1 MRYHLATSAASLL
14 PLFQA
19 VSSQSYFNAGRCP
32 QPPTDNNDKNCRC
45 IDVDDYDDLKG
56 AIERMD
62 SNECKCLRPFSVT
75 KSPEE
80 SPIEINDVRGAT
92 IQCQT
97 LGGCE
102 INGPGT
108 HIFISGE
115 DTEATI
121 SGFHFRDATE
131 SAIVIA
137 DGTGS
142 GRRGDAG
149 DTRDQTICDSSFTNN
164 KNYWHNGGAVKAGA
178 ATSTYIAK
186 STFVSNKAA
195 RMGGAVSGESSK
207 LTVLE
212 SVFSSNS
219 AALGGAV
226 SSNQPDSTL
235 ILLDNAFDDTNVA
248 GLGPAYGPAVAAN
261 GLVRDL
267 GGNVANPKDFMCL
280 GCTLRTGHEIQKY
293 NPSLGHYD
301 GDNGQ
306 NERNRYGSNNKM
318 GRNPGT
324 VVDELNENGGNPEF
338 LAYELYDEDD
348 EWGPFHL
355 KLFFGDGYQWQGLT
369 KDLNVCL
376 EYKYS
381 SKNVEGKGDPMILN
395 GCNEDKDEQKFIARG
410 DKTIRLAEDDDL
422 CITYVGARGL
432 EIHECNGSIFQQWDR
447 VQKSGQFKISPV
459 VDHNRCMTNHHH
471 PREKERVYLDWCHL
485 AEDGDTA
492 YWTLRWNESD

>member
-1 MRYHLATSAASLL
+1 MYHLATSAASLL
-14 PLFQA
+14 PLLQLA
-19 VSSQSYFNAGRCP
+19 SSQSYFNAGRCP
-32 QPPTDNNDKNCRC
+32 QPPSDNDDKNCRC
-45 IDVDDYDDLKG
+45 IDVKDYDDLKG

-62 SNECKCLRPFSVT
+62 RTGECKCFEPFSVT
-75 KSPEE
+75 KSPQE
-80 SPIEINDVRGAT
+80 SPIEIHDMKGIT

-97 LGGCE
+97 LGGEC
-102 INGPGT
+102 IITGPGS
-108 HIFISGE
+108 HIVISGE

-131 SAIVIA
+131 SAIFIA

-142 GRRGDAG
+142 DRGGEADDA
-149 DTRDQTICDSSFTNN
+149 RDQKICDSSFTNN

-186 STFVSNKAA
+186 SKLVSNKAA

-207 LTVLE
+207 LTVVE
-212 SVFSSNS
+212 STFASNS

-235 ILLDNAFDDTNVA
+235 ILLDNTFDDTNVA
-248 GLGPAYGPAVAAN
+248 GLGQAYGPAVAAN

-267 GGNVANPKDFMCL
+267 GGNVANPKDLMCL
-280 GCTLRTGHEIQKY
+280 GCTLRTGHEIQQY
-293 NPSLGHYD
+293 NPSLGHD
-301 GDNGQ
+301 NGDNYQ
-306 NERNRYGSNNKM
+306 SE
-318 GRNPGT
+318 RNPGT
-324 VVDELNENGGNPEF
+324 IVDEMNRNGGNPEF
-338 LAYELYDEDD
+338 LEYELYDEDD

-355 KLFFGDGYQWQGLT
+355 KLYFGPGYQWQGST

-376 EYKYS
+376 EYKYNA
-381 SKNVEGKGDPMILN
+381 KNVEGKEDPMVLD
-395 GCNEDKDEQKFIARG
+395 GCEEDTDAQKFVARG
-410 DKTIRLAEDDDL
+410 DKTIRLAEDDEL
-422 CITYVGARGL
+422 CITYVGTRGL
-432 EIHECNGSIFQQWDR
+432 GVHECNGSIFQQWDR

-471 PREKERVYLDWCHL
+471 PREKEGVYLDWCHL
-485 AEDGDTA
+485 AEDGATA